1 MTLKAWC
8 NEPLEDHLLR
18 VGDVAFGSAGE
29 EAMVREVRSVHTA
42 VAKRLGIDVE
52 AARRLVAVAAYLHDV
67 GKAAEPYQRIIM
79 LREREGCRGLSLPG
93 HEAWSAW
100 VAYYTIRPLGDKLA
114 RVASAA
120 IILHH
125 MPRWSIE
132 DIVTTASKIRPT
144 LGDVDTMFTL
154 AERGFQRYG
163 LEYDVASHA
172 LARYDYLRFRDV
184 VKLLSWLKLSTEEMA
199 AAELLRYAIA
209 LADNLA

>member
-154 AERGFQRYG
+154 AERGFRSNATAWSTTLPPTPWRATTTSASATWSSCCRGLSCQQRRWRRP
-163 LEYDVASHA
+163 SC
-172 LARYDYLRFRDV
+172 
-184 VKLLSWLKLSTEEMA
+184 
-199 AAELLRYAIA
+199 
-209 LADNLA
+209 